1 MVVLAL
7 HAVLATREAL
17 QESRG
22 IWPGA
27 KRLRSLDSRRR
38 KEARNRYRCAMR
50 RTLHQAGLLTLA
62 NLADLRRRPGPALAL
77 AVSIACATGV
87 FLATMALASG
97 IERALASTARP
108 DRAIVTSSVADAEA
122 TSLLQAHQVA
132 AVRDMG
138 FAAASPEYVLT
149 LPKVAR
155 KRDGALFSLGKRGVE
170 PAAFELRPEVRIVAG
185 RAFELGKW
193 EMIVGVRAAREFA
206 GLAIGDVVR
215 HRDAPNVD
223 WHIVGHFTAGG
234 GMHESE
240 LWVDKTAL
248 AAYGWAGNA
257 AKVVWVR
264 LDDPAS
270 LPAMDRTL
278 RTSPMLAATR
288 LVAERE
294 FFQTFGERVTRPLRT
309 FAAVVG
315 TIMVLGAVSAAVY
328 AAATATAA
336 RRLELATLRAL
347 GIGTFPIGAAI
358 VAESALVAAGGGLLG
373 TAIVHAAIDGAG
385 GVDTLGRFDVQL
397 AYDKAVT
404 TEAALIALA
413 CAVAVGIIGT
423 VGAVVHA
430 ARLDIA
436 STLRRMGP

>member
-1 MVVLAL
+1 
-7 HAVLATREAL
+7 
-17 QESRG
+17 
-22 IWPGA
+22 
-27 KRLRSLDSRRR
+27 
-38 KEARNRYRCAMR
+38 MR

-77 AVSIACATGV
+77 AVSTACATGV

-108 DRAIVTSSVADAEA
+108 DRAVVLSSVSSAEA
-122 TSLLQAHQVA
+122 ASLLQAHQVA

-138 FAAASPEYVLT
+138 FPVTSPEKVLT

-155 KRDGALFSLGKRGVE
+155 KRDGALFRLGKRGVE

-185 RAFELGKW
+185 RAFEPGKW
-193 EMIVGVRAAREFA
+193 EMIVGVRAARAFA
-206 GLAIGDVVR
+206 GLAIGDTVR
-215 HRDAPNVD
+215 HRDAPHVD
-223 WHIVGHFTAGG
+223 WRVVGHFAAGG

-240 LWVDKTAL
+240 LWVDKAAL
-248 AAYGWAGNA
+248 AAYGMPGNA
-257 AKVVWVR
+257 ANVVWVR
-264 LDDPAS
+264 LDDAAS
-270 LPAMDRTL
+270 LPANRTL
-278 RTSPMLAATR
+278 RASPMLAATR
-288 LVAERE
+288 LVAEGE
-294 FFQTFGERVTRPLRT
+294 FFRAFGERVTRPLRT
-309 FAAVVG
+309 FAAAVG
-315 TIMVLGAVSAAVY
+315 LIMVLGATSAAVY
-328 AAATATAA
+328 AAATMTAA

-347 GIGTFPIGAAI
+347 GIGAFPIGAAI
-358 VAESALVAAGGGLLG
+358 VAESALVAASGGLLG
-373 TAIVHAAIDGAG
+373 TAVVHAAVDGAG

-413 CAVAVGIIGT
+413 CAVAVGIVGT

-430 ARLDIA
+430 TRLDIA

>member
-1 MVVLAL
+1 
-7 HAVLATREAL
+7 
-17 QESRG
+17 
-22 IWPGA
+22 
-27 KRLRSLDSRRR
+27 
-38 KEARNRYRCAMR
+38 MR

-77 AVSIACATGV
+77 AVSTACATGV

-108 DRAIVTSSVADAEA
+108 DRAVVISSISSAEA

-138 FAAASPEYVLT
+138 FATASPEYVLT
-149 LPKVAR
+149 LPEVAR

-170 PAAFELRPEVRIVAG
+170 PAAFELRPEVHIVAG
-185 RAFELGKW
+185 RAFEPGKW
-193 EMIVGVRAAREFA
+193 EMIVGVRAARAFA
-206 GLAIGDVVR
+206 GLAIGDTVR
-215 HRDAPNVD
+215 HRDAPHVD
-223 WHIVGHFTAGG
+223 WRVVGYFTAGG

-240 LWVDKTAL
+240 LWVDKAAL
-248 AAYGWAGNA
+248 AAYGRRGNGA
-257 AKVVWVR
+257 NIIWVR
-264 LDDPAS
+264 LGDPAS
-270 LPAMDRTL
+270 LPAMDRAL
-278 RTSPMLAATR
+278 RANPMLAATR
-288 LVAERE
+288 LVAEGD
-294 FFQTFGERVTRPLRT
+294 FFEAFGERVARPLRT

-315 TIMVLGAVSAAVY
+315 AIMVLGAASAAVY
-328 AAATATAA
+328 AAATMTAA

-347 GIGTFPIGAAI
+347 GIGTFPIGTAI
-358 VAESALVAAGGGLLG
+358 VAESALVAASGGLLG
-373 TAIVHAAIDGAG
+373 TAIVHAAVDGAG

-404 TEAALIALA
+404 TEAALMALA
-413 CAVAVGIIGT
+413 CAVAVGVIGT